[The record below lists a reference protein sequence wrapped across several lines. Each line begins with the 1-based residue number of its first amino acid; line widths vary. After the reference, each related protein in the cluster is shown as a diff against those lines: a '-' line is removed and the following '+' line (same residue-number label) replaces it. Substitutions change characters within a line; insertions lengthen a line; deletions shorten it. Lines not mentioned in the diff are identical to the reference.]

1 MPELMNTIM
10 ADGPSSNP
18 SQPVKALL
26 RAWGTW
32 VEGIITAFLSNG
44 GLIYDTKAHM
54 DADLAHGANSSAWV
68 VSDATVAN
76 NGIYRKLG
84 ASGAGSWTRVADLP
98 YSFIAAT
105 DAGAGTANAIVA
117 TTSIPLPS
125 ANGAA
130 LISLNIFEN
139 NTGPATV
146 SFNGGAA
153 LTIKTNAG
161 NDVQA
166 NYLVAGMIVAGYV
179 SGSTFRLISEIGTAA
194 DRAAA
199 EAAAAAAAA
208 SAASIN
214 LPAISAAD
222 ADKVLIIKPD
232 GSGYIADKIAAAN
245 VVATA
250 TDPLRITIGNVTNP
264 ARFGTWDKTGAVDG
278 SAAFTAAVASNKFV
292 ELGDGDFKISTKAVI
307 ANSQRRVIGAGKAIT
322 RLISSHASNHV
333 IEIAAGLSD
342 VIVEDLTTTRIVAP
356 SVGAAG
362 IGALGQLSTSC
373 IRRVSSFA
381 SYYGMLLLST
391 GYSQLQD
398 IFLSNNTGDGLRI
411 QNTAAS
417 GPCQWYIDG
426 LLSQANDGIGI
437 RVQSV
442 AGPAGLLLGDW
453 RGVRTFANS
462 SFGIALQGLVGTPV
476 YGMRLHES
484 FLGTDGNTELYLDTY
499 GYGHKIHD
507 VFMEIAGTGLTG
519 SALTT
524 PASGVGWGILGT
536 AHNDDIRATDCTISG
551 CSSGGFYSEATL
563 TRVATTLFKSMGTG
577 VNIADGGKYRENGCD
592 FVSVTTPRTFVANP
606 YNAHIVGSGS
616 SLASTTGANP
626 NATRIPAGVTI
637 GVATAGDPLAGG
649 MNVAAGLWKN
659 NTAYANP

>member
-1 MPELMNTIM
+1 M
-10 ADGPSSNP
+10 ARPATAAVRLLTGEREPVRLATTVNIDVDG
-18 SQPVKALL
+18 
-26 RAWGTW
+26 
-32 VEGIITAFLSNG
+32 G
-44 GLIYDTKAHM
+44 GLLTIDGVLTEVGDRILVK
-54 DADLAHGANSSAWV
+54 DQTDGSE
-68 VSDATVAN
+68 
-76 NGIYRKLG
+76 NGIRTASTGQWYRAADARTAREMQKG
-84 ASGAGSWTRVADLP
+84 TTVHVAEGS
-98 YSFIAAT
+98 
-105 DAGAGTANAIVA
+105 
-117 TTSIPLPS
+117 
-125 ANGAA
+125 
-130 LISLNIFEN
+130 
-139 NTGPATV
+139 
-146 SFNGGAA
+146 
-153 LTIKTNAG
+153 TNAG
-161 NDVQA
+161 KTFVFTSLNPQIGDDAITIAFYQSDDTIGAVNDAIDAGLTSIGAAGDSEQA
-166 NYLVAGMIVAGYV
+166 
-179 SGSTFRLISEIGTAA
+179 
-194 DRAAA
+194 D
-199 EAAAAAAAA
+199 
-208 SAASIN
+208 
-214 LPAISAAD
+214 ISAAGAAQLAAIGEAGADVTAIKAGDTD
-222 ADKVLIIKPD
+222 ASGFGFVIDEDNMASDSASKVPTQQSVKAFVDALGLPSL
-232 GSGYIADKIAAAN
+232 SGADAGKALFVNGAGNGYEADFVDQNN
-245 VVATA
+245 VTA
-250 TDPLRITIGNVTNP
+250 TPTDALRITIGNVTNP